1 MYNMIELVLIQTNK
15 NFQGGNIMRKFL
27 SVWVKWII
35 IMYILAWLVSAFLL
49 NSQTVLKSLLLV
61 SFIMSIVTYVYS
73 GMSDRIDVLEKRIK
87 ALEGDK

>member
-1 MYNMIELVLIQTNK
+1 MYNMIELVLIQINK

-35 IMYILAWLVSAFLL
+35 MMYILAWLVSAFLL

>member
-1 MYNMIELVLIQTNK
+1 MIELVLIQTNK

-35 IMYILAWLVSAFLL
+35 MMYILAWLVSAFLL

>member
-35 IMYILAWLVSAFLL
+35 MMYILAWLVSAFLL

>member
-1 MYNMIELVLIQTNK
+1 
-15 NFQGGNIMRKFL
+15 MRKFL

-35 IMYILAWLVSAFLL
+35 MMYILAWLVSAFLL

>member
-1 MYNMIELVLIQTNK
+1 MYNMIELVLIQINK